1 MISTAAHAKSDLDE
15 LVSAYANQVKACRQD
30 WDVACDSYKRACGNW
45 TQEQLGKR
53 YHVKWGPN
61 ETHPE
66 WAARLYA
73 KVRNPQEYDVLNNK
87 CRLLRKLQS

>member
-1 MISTAAHAKSDLDE
+1 MKILKIFVAFLMISTAAHAKSDLDKP
-15 LVSAYANQVKACRQD
+15 VSAYANQVKACRQD

-53 YHVKWGPN
+53 YHVNWGPN

-66 WAARLYA
+66 GRQGYTPRFAI
-73 KVRNPQEYDVLNNK
+73 
-87 CRLLRKLQS
+87 RKNTMF